1 MSALEVAGLTV
12 SYGDAAPVLRDL
24 DLAVPSG
31 GFHALLG
38 PSGSGK
44 TTVLRALA
52 GFVEPTAGTVR
63 LGGRDLL
70 GVDPAR
76 RGVGVVFQSY
86 ALFPHLDVAGNV
98 AFGLRAQR
106 VPRDERRQRV
116 ADVLG
121 LVRLREF
128 AGRRPAQLSGGQ
140 QQRVALAR
148 ALVIEPDLLLLDE
161 PLSALD
167 RKIRGDV
174 QQELKAIQER
184 TGVTTLL
191 VTHDQEEALYLAERV
206 TVLDDGVAR
215 QTGTPSHV
223 YEQPV
228 DAFVADFL
236 GAANVLSGE
245 VTVAADGA
253 AHLVVEGLRLRLP
266 DEPRRGPVRVAVRP
280 ERLRVV
286 EGGPGIEAVVERVD
300 FTGPIAVLRCR
311 TAAGTGV
318 TVRVWGHEAVRHR
331 DGEAVC
337 LAVEAGDVHVLTDR
351 RSPA

>member
-1 MSALEVAGLTV
+1 MWS
-12 SYGDAAPVLRDL
+12 S
-24 DLAVPSG
+24 
-31 GFHALLG
+31 
-38 PSGSGK
+38 
-44 TTVLRALA
+44 RA
-52 GFVEPTAGTVR
+52 TR
-63 LGGRDLL
+63 CSR
-70 GVDPAR
+70 
-76 RGVGVVFQSY
+76 
-86 ALFPHLDVAGNV
+86 HLDVAGNV
-98 AFGLRAQR
+98 AFGLRAQG
-106 VPRDERRQRV
+106 VPRDERRRRV
-116 ADVLG
+116 DDALG

-184 TGVTTLL
+184 TGVTTVL

-245 VTVAADGA
+245 VTAAADGA
-253 AHLVVEGLRLRLP
+253 AHLVVEGLRLPLR
-266 DEPRRGPVRVAVRP
+266 DEPRRGPVLIAVRP
-280 ERLRVV
+280 ERVGVV
-286 EGGPGIEAVVERVD
+286 DRGPGIEAVLERVE

-311 TAAGTGV
+311 TAAGTALS
-318 TVRVWGHEAVRHR
+318 VRRWGHEASRHR
-331 DGEAVC
+331 RGETLC
-337 LAVEAGDVHVLTDR
+337 LAVEAGDVHVLGDDGD
-351 RSPA
+351 PA